1 MFYWNSSGYV
11 LFIINLIINFKNMEK
26 IYNVYIIECETGK
39 ASAKI
44 GSNLNERQAN
54 KRVMTGLM
62 RINDNF
68 FVGDYE
74 VGSETDKRLEQDL
87 LNK

>member
-1 MFYWNSSGYV
+1 
-11 LFIINLIINFKNMEK
+11 MEK
-26 IYNVYIIECETGK
+26 IYNVYIVECKSGK

-44 GSNLNERQAN
+44 GSNLNERQAD

-62 RINDNF
+62 RINSDF

-74 VGSETDKRLEQDL
+74 VGSEADKRLEQDL
-87 LNK
+87 LNKN

>member
-1 MFYWNSSGYV
+1 MNK
-11 LFIINLIINFKNMEK
+11 L
-26 IYNVYIIECETGK
+26 YNVYIVECETGK
-39 ASAKI
+39 GSVKI
-44 GSNLNERQAN
+44 GSNLNERQVE

-62 RINDNF
+62 RINENF

-87 LNK
+87 LNKN